1 MIIEKIEYSDKY
13 NLIRLSIS
21 NERFFVD
28 YDLYYDLNIEKDE
41 ELDFDTY
48 KKILANDEYN
58 RAKNFALSK
67 ISYSQK
73 STYEIRKKLAEKKF
87 SNDIID
93 KVIEFLDSYG
103 FLDDDAYVKSYITD
117 KDEISRWSRNKI
129 SYMLKLKH
137 VDERLIEEYIGLV
150 DDERELEKAGFFA
163 DKKIKD
169 DYSFENRQKV
179 FRHLAGKGFDI
190 DIINRVLDERFK

>member
-28 YDLYYDLNIEKDE
+28 YDLYYELNLEKDE
-41 ELDFDTY
+41 ELDFASY

-73 STYEIRKKLAEKKF
+73 STYEIKKKLAEKKF

-93 KVIEFLDSYG
+93 RVIEFLDSYG

-163 DKKIKD
+163 DKKIKGD
-169 DYSFENRQKV
+169 FSFENRQKV

>member
-28 YDLYYDLNIEKDE
+28 YDLYYDLNLEKDK
-41 ELDFDTY
+41 ELDFASY

-73 STYEIRKKLAEKKF
+73 STYEIKKKLAEKKF
-87 SNDIID
+87 SNDVID
-93 KVIEFLDSYG
+93 RVIEFLDSYG
-103 FLDDDAYVKSYITD
+103 FLDDDAYVKSFITD

-137 VDERLIEEYIGLV
+137 VDDRLIEEYIGLV
-150 DDERELEKAGFFA
+150 DDDRELEKASFFA

>member
-1 MIIEKIEYSDKY
+1 MIIENIEYSEKY

-21 NERFFVD
+21 NEKFFVD
-28 YDLYYDLNIEKDE
+28 YDLYYELNLEKDE

-48 KKILANDEYN
+48 KIILANDEYN

-73 STYEIRKKLAEKKF
+73 STYEIKKKLAEKKF
-87 SNDIID
+87 SNEVID
-93 KVIEFLDSYG
+93 KVVAFLDSYG
-103 FLDDDAYVKSYITD
+103 FLDDAAYVKAFITD

-129 SYMLKLKH
+129 SYMLKTKH
-137 VDERLIEEYIGLV
+137 VDDLLIEEYIGLV
-150 DDERELEKAGFFA
+150 DDQREYENASFFA

-169 DYSFENRQKV
+169 DFSFENRQKV

-190 DIINRVLDERFK
+190 DIINKVLDERFK

>member
-73 STYEIRKKLAEKKF
+73 STYEIKKKLAEKKF
-87 SNDIID
+87 SNDVID
-93 KVIEFLDSYG
+93 RVIEFLDSYG

-137 VDERLIEEYIGLV
+137 VDDRLIEEYIGLV

-169 DYSFENRQKV
+169 DYSFENRQKI

>member
-28 YDLYYDLNIEKDE
+28 YDLYYELNLEKDE
-41 ELDFDTY
+41 ELDFATY

-73 STYEIRKKLAEKKF
+73 STYEIKKKLAEKKF
-87 SNDIID
+87 SNDVID
-93 KVIEFLDSYG
+93 RVIEFLDTYG
-103 FLDDDAYVKSYITD
+103 FLDDDAYVKSFITD

-137 VDERLIEEYIGLV
+137 VDDRLIEEYIGLV
-150 DDERELEKAGFFA
+150 DDDRELEKASFFA